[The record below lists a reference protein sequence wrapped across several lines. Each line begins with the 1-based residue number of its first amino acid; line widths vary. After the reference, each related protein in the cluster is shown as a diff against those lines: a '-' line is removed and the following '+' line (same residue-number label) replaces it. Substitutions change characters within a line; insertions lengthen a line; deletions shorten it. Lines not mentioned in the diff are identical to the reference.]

1 MKQLFGFA
9 LSILIFGLLTASVCL
24 ADGTDSGTLN
34 FESTDQSMWGSGSAF
49 TFNYDPTLVTIP
61 VSANQSFGPGTT
73 TGCFL
78 GVCASAGFDVN
89 AYISGDVG
97 LNANI
102 SVNGGTVNTAVP
114 VNIGLGFPDAV
125 PLDGAVS
132 ITSSAMFGTGSLST
146 ASPTAQASLN
156 AFADLSGGVTATGC
170 LGGCVSGGKT
180 FNTGYQS
187 DTLFSVNSAT
197 LPPASVDLGD
207 DVTLS
212 VSAPYVQTSGTG
224 TSATNSLSIS
234 TSGSSPFLGLSA
246 DITNLVAN
254 GLGLPP
260 TSGSFGLVPGISVG
274 YNLVDLTAGLSLDTT
289 QAFAL
294 DATPMV
300 EYNVSE
306 TGSNAM
312 SFSSGLMAVG
322 TPFDFTFAD
331 GDTSAVVTPDYLMSA
346 SLDNNVGGALSASLD
361 FSALGLTFP
370 GGSAG
375 PLVNTGKTFPV
386 TSFSVFNDAFSL
398 LGWNSFVGSSFDIT
412 ASPNVVA
419 TPEPGTLPLLCLG
432 LLAVATL
439 RRRRNS
445 AVRM

>member
-1 MKQLFGFA
+1 MKKLFVFAASVLLFGA
-9 LSILIFGLLTASVCL
+9 LTASLCR
-24 ADGTDSGTLN
+24 ADGTSSGTLD
-34 FESTDQSMWGSGSAF
+34 FQTSDQSMWGSGSAF
-49 TFNYDPTLVTIP
+49 NFNYDPTLVNIP
-61 VSANQSFGPGTT
+61 VSANADFGPGTT

-78 GVCASAGFDVN
+78 GVCASAGFDVH
-89 AYISGDVG
+89 AYVSGNVG

-102 SVNGGTVNTAVP
+102 SVNGGTVNAAVP
-114 VNIGLGFPDAV
+114 VNIGLGFPGAV

-156 AFADLSGGVTATGC
+156 AFADLSGGVTAKGC
-170 LGGCVSGGKT
+170 LGGCVSGGTT

-187 DTLFSVNSAT
+187 TPIFSINSAT
-197 LPPASVDLGD
+197 QPSGSVDLGH
-207 DVTLS
+207 DVSLT
-212 VSAPYVQTSGTG
+212 VTAPYVQTSGTG

-246 DITNLVAN
+246 DVTNLIAN

-260 TSGSFGLVPGISVG
+260 TSASFNLVPGISVG
-274 YNLVDLTAGLSLDTT
+274 YNLVDFTAGLSLDTT

-294 DATPMV
+294 NATPMV

-306 TGSNAM
+306 TGSNPL
-312 SFSSGLMAVG
+312 SFSSGLMTVG

-346 SLDNNVGGALSASLD
+346 TLDNNVGGALSANLG

-375 PLVNTGKTFPV
+375 PLINTGKTFPV
-386 TSFSVFNDAFSL
+386 TSFSVFNDMFAL
-398 LGWNSFVGSSFDIT
+398 MGWNSFVGNSFSIM
-412 ASPNVVA
+412 ASPNVTA
-419 TPEPGTLPLLCLG
+419 TPEPGTLPLLLMG

-439 RRRRNS
+439 WRRRAS
-445 AVRM
+445 AIRV